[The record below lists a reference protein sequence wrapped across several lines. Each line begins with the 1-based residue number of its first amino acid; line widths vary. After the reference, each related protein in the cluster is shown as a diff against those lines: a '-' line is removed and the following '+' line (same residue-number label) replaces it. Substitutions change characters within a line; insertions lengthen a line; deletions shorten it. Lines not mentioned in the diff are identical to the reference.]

1 MEPDKPTIEGMVY
14 TDTATR
20 KKFSKDASSYQI
32 QPQMVAA
39 PANETDVIRILEYAR
54 KSGTSITCR
63 SGGSGLSGAGI
74 GPGIIVDFKPL
85 MNGIK
90 QLDPEIIAEPGVVL
104 EDFLKEIHTKGLMLP
119 AIPSSSSWCALG
131 GNIGTRATGPRTARY
146 GTIDAFVTSLK
157 FITPRGD
164 VVDTRKK
171 LPDYLEKGLM
181 RIREQYLSDDKAR
194 RLFENRPP
202 IAGGYNVPA
211 LSRYNDPGDIA
222 AHLMVGSIGTLGVV
236 TEIRLA
242 PIPIRNPRMTYAAF
256 FSRLE
261 EIGDAL
267 NRINELHPA
276 AVEYID
282 GNTLARIQGK
292 LLHNRHKYIAGAL
305 LVEFDESD
313 EQVEKGQKILV
324 NSHPESLIPVPVN
337 SPEETRIWEERRLI
351 LPRLRAFARKKG
363 WIVPSIIDD
372 VAIHVRDFVPVVR
385 DLNQLMRR
393 LQHDICI
400 FGHIGFGSLHA
411 RPLFDPRRK
420 NIAVQI
426 DTVSRQTF
434 QILHQYG
441 GTLVGEH
448 NAGRSRSIYL
458 EMELGDS
465 FSYLRKI
472 KDLFDPEDLL
482 NPNTLFNTAPITENM
497 DLGG

>member
-1 MEPDKPTIEGMVY
+1 MEPDKPTIEGMVH

-20 KKFSKDASSYQI
+20 KKFSKDASSYRI

-39 PANETDVIRILEYAR
+39 PANENDVVRILEFAR

-85 MNGIK
+85 MNRIK

-104 EDFLKEIHTKGLMLP
+104 EDFLKQIHKKGLMLP

-157 FITPRGD
+157 FITARGD
-164 VVDTRKK
+164 IVDTRKK

-181 RIREQYLSDDKAR
+181 RIREKYLSDEKSR

-211 LSRYNDPGDIA
+211 FSRYKDPGDIA
-222 AHLMVGSIGTLGVV
+222 AHLMVGSIGTLGVI
-236 TEIRLA
+236 TEIRLS
-242 PIPIRNPRMTYAAF
+242 PIPIRMPQMTYAAF
-256 FSRLE
+256 FPTLE
-261 EIGDAL
+261 KIGDAL

-282 GNTLARIQGK
+282 NNTLARIQGK
-292 LLHNRHKYIAGAL
+292 LLNNRHKDIAGAL
-305 LVEFDESD
+305 LVEFDESE
-313 EQVEKGQKILV
+313 EQAKKGEKILV
-324 NSHPESLIPVPVN
+324 ESNPDELIQVPVN

-372 VAIHVRDFVPVVR
+372 VAIHVKDFVPVVR

-411 RPLFDPRRK
+411 RPMFDPRK
-420 NIAVQI
+420 KEITDQI

-434 QILHQYG
+434 QILHRYG

-448 NAGRSRSIYL
+448 NSGRSRSIYL
-458 EMELGDS
+458 EMELGDC
-465 FSYLRKI
+465 FTYLREI
-472 KDLFDPEDLL
+472 KDLFDPEDIL
-482 NPNTLFNTAPITENM
+482 NPDTLFDTAPITENM
-497 DLGG
+497 NLDG

>member
-14 TDTATR
+14 TDNVTR
-20 KKFSKDASSYQI
+20 KKFSKDASSYRI
-32 QPQMVAA
+32 QPQMVVA

-74 GPGIIVDFKPL
+74 GSGIIVDFKPL
-85 MNGIK
+85 MNKIK
-90 QLDPEIIAEPGVVL
+90 QLDRKIVAQPGVVL
-104 EDFLKEIHTKGLMLP
+104 EDFLKAIHKKGLMLP

-157 FITPRGD
+157 FVTARGD
-164 VVDTRKK
+164 IVDTRKR
-171 LPDYLEKGLM
+171 LPDYLETGLM
-181 RIREQYLSDDKAR
+181 RIREQYLSDDKSR

-222 AHLMVGSIGTLGVV
+222 AHLMVGSIGTLGVI
-236 TEIRLA
+236 TEIRLS
-242 PIPIRNPRMTYAAF
+242 PIPIREPQMTYAAF
-256 FSRLE
+256 FSTNE
-261 EIGDAL
+261 EIGEAL

-292 LLHNRHKYIAGAL
+292 LLHNRHKDIAGAL
-305 LVEFDESD
+305 LVEFDESE
-313 EQVEKGQKILV
+313 EQVKKGQKILEK
-324 NSHPESLIPVPVN
+324 SKPESLMPVPVN
-337 SPEETRIWEERRLI
+337 SPEEERIWEERRLI
-351 LPRLRAFARKKG
+351 LPKLRAFARKKG

-372 VAIHVRDFVPVVR
+372 VAIHVKDFVPVVK
-385 DLNQLMRR
+385 DLNRLMGR
-393 LQHDICI
+393 LHHDICI

-411 RPLFDPRRK
+411 RPLFDPAK
-420 NIAVQI
+420 KEITDQI

-434 QILHQYG
+434 QVLHRYG

-465 FSYLRKI
+465 FTYLRRI
-472 KDLFDPEDLL
+472 KDLFDPEDIL
-482 NPNTLFNTAPITENM
+482 NPNTLFNTAPITAHMNL
-497 DLGG
+497 DV